1 MTYMRLPAMPE
12 LFVPETISVPLFG
25 KAEVSAKASTN
36 LYELEVSATLGKDAA
51 DTPSYS
57 ARFELEGTSPVDIL
71 ALKMEGSGLLVGTPS
86 DSLKA
91 HVKAAVTHKFLEA
104 SVSIM
109 EVGTFSDMISVKSS
123 SKVVATSPLGL
134 LIELE
139 HTGTVGFNAEE
150 INADSNLEGS
160 VKAGPIYGNTIST
173 QAFTIFP
180 FRPEAKI
187 DSSLKIDT
195 TILKAQNT
203 IAATFVN
210 GELSVVSN
218 TNAFE
223 DMLTH
228 AAELSFKE
236 NKLALN
242 MDTNA
247 VVFGMKV
254 RNQAEASAATDEV
267 IIKMQTNADQSE
279 SENRIFSLL
288 TATLDVNG
296 LALTS
301 DAAVKLLENEAVQ
314 KTSLKINK
322 EGLAELS
329 IINKAEVRDIKVD
342 NANTLTITLSSLDFD
357 TKAEAIVSEYATYTH
372 DITIALKPYTAS
384 ANVNNNL
391 KLLAANI
398 INEAQLKAEL
408 YKMDLT
414 GSLKAIYGEEEIK
427 HTYEVNYADVSASA
441 KCSTTGKVFGT
452 NMNQNSE
459 LEVVGLAARLT
470 NDARFNSQPMRY
482 DHSIRTSIIPFDF
495 NLDVMFNADG
505 DLTLYGKRSGQL
517 YGKFLLRA
525 QPLALVTSNECR
537 ASVTQQLNDGFSLE
551 TTVDNKMEAL
561 VTPQEQKATMLLKSK
576 MNNHVLSQEVNA
588 YNNAER
594 LGLEMSNTF
603 LTSVLNTE
611 SSENQEFS
619 ISGFLKYDKST
630 ESTMIVLPFIEKF
643 PALLENIKVVFVS
656 MAEAMQNYL
665 NNEDIKAKIEA
676 IPQYVSDFVSQLNIE
691 GKAVQLKQTLI
702 DFTQEYVITIEE
714 LEASLMN
721 LKDVLEKM
729 LTEIASRMQDII
741 SSVKE
746 MIASGT
752 LSETVI
758 NRLNQELNT
767 FLDEY
772 NIRDMIV
779 AIVDA
784 IEEVIKQ
791 IDLQKLSESSLSF
804 LRDLD
809 VQFDVKAKL
818 EMVVSK
824 LKEFIASFDITEF
837 AEQLKTYISSLY
849 LDAYIQELMAQF
861 PTNLF
866 GTTVETLKE
875 LIQQF
880 DILEKVVELIK
891 QFKIDETVQV
901 LANNLKAID
910 IPGKIM
916 QVLETAINYLKATEI
931 KQVIEQIN
939 VYLDTIVQQLKSFN
953 YNAFADEV
961 NQMISAYSAQV
972 NELIKALEIPQKLEA
987 IREFVNFALST
998 VMNYLEQLNLNY
1010 LPALPVISFPE
1021 ITLPEFS
1028 FPVIPA
1034 VPVEK
1039 LIETLQI
1046 PEFKLPNIPTEFMV
1060 PAFGKLYGEMR
1071 VNSPIYSIRHG
1082 AELQRSVDAENAAQV
1097 TAVVTSQATSPSFEI
1112 LNFNLDSTAR
1122 VAVPEARNVIVSET
1136 LKFTHSVLEL
1146 DHQASVT
1153 LKDLSAQATAKT
1165 TVKATTSPYSAE
1177 LVNEAFFATA
1187 GGLSGTI
1194 DTTYSHML
1202 NLPIIGITSETSL
1215 TQKAVARQEG
1225 TTITLTLGNEGTAKF
1240 NSHDGVHKSDL
1251 LFTINPN
1258 TAKLTFTS
1266 DTDTALLKMKQ
1277 TLNADSVT
1285 LSYFKF
1291 DARSEAEGPAVKNSL
1306 LVASGNVNLYD
1317 TKIEL
1322 KATHDT
1328 ELVGTLSGVLSN
1340 AVNIVIRPVEILLD
1354 FQNKG
1359 NTVLGSIAKIDLQN
1373 DYSATYKPDTQKFN
1387 TVALA
1392 RLNQYKLFY
1401 NVTVNNNE
1409 QAFGIFA
1416 DVDGETNL
1424 DILATPISIPE
1435 LNLPFV
1441 VIRTPAISDLNL
1453 YEITGLKNILTT
1465 TEQNVAVATKIVYQ
1479 KSMYAPLVDVMGL
1492 IQIPSVGNLITELS
1506 FKSAIINLNLNA
1518 GLYNEEDIVFRLGAT
1533 TTSEFESLK
1542 AKLDGTT
1549 SLTTKR
1555 GIKLANSLSL
1565 ENPHIEGTHENTIT
1579 VNPETFEAAVSVAT
1593 AGKIALPILNLEA
1606 NQNLV
1611 ADTKT
1616 KANAVSTLKLK
1627 GEFNA

>member
-301 DAAVKLLENEAVQ
+301 DVAVKLLENEAVQ

-342 NANTLTITLSSLDFD
+342 NANTLTITLTSLDFD
-357 TKAEAIVSEYATYTH
+357 TKAEAIVSEYAAYTH

-414 GSLKAIYGEEEIK
+414 GSLKATYGEEEIK
-427 HTYEVNYADVSASA
+427 HTYEIYYADVTASA

-482 DHSIRTSIIPFDF
+482 DHTIRTSIIPFDF
-495 NLDVMFNADG
+495 NLDAMFNADG
-505 DLTLYGKRSGQL
+505 DLTLYGKQSGQI

-525 QPLALVTSNECR
+525 QPLALVTSNEFR

-561 VTPQEQKATMLLKSK
+561 LTPQEQKATMVLKSK

-594 LGLEMSNTF
+594 LGLEMSNTL
-603 LTSVLNTE
+603 LTSLLNTE

-630 ESTMIVLPFIEKF
+630 ESHMIMLPFVEKF
-643 PALLENIKVVFVS
+643 PALLEDIKVIVVS
-656 MAEAMQNYL
+656 MVEALQNYI
-665 NNEDIKAKIEA
+665 NNEDIMAKIEA

-691 GKAVQLKQTLI
+691 EKAVQLKQTLL

-729 LTEIASRMQDII
+729 LTEISSRMQEII
-741 SSVKE
+741 SSFKE

-758 NRLNQELNT
+758 NRLNQELNA
-767 FLDEY
+767 FFDEY

-784 IEEVIKQ
+784 IGEVIKQ

-809 VQFDVKAKL
+809 VQFELKAKL

-837 AEQLKTYISSLY
+837 AEQLKTYISSLN
-849 LDAYIQELMAQF
+849 LDAYIQELMAKF

-880 DILEKVVELIK
+880 DIIGKFNTIVAKLRELIVKFEVEQKVEAILEKV
-891 QFKIDETVQV
+891 
-901 LANNLKAID
+901 A
-910 IPGKIM
+910 
-916 QVLETAINYLKATEI
+916 
-931 KQVIEQIN
+931 
-939 VYLDTIVQQLKSFN
+939 
-953 YNAFADEV
+953 
-961 NQMISAYSAQV
+961 
-972 NELIKALEIPQKLEA
+972 
-987 IREFVNFALST
+987 
-998 VMNYLEQLNLNY
+998 
-1010 LPALPVISFPE
+1010 
-1021 ITLPEFS
+1021 
-1028 FPVIPA
+1028 
-1034 VPVEK
+1034 
-1039 LIETLQI
+1039 
-1046 PEFKLPNIPTEFMV
+1046 
-1060 PAFGKLYGEMR
+1060 
-1071 VNSPIYSIRHG
+1071 
-1082 AELQRSVDAENAAQV
+1082 
-1097 TAVVTSQATSPSFEI
+1097 
-1112 LNFNLDSTAR
+1112 
-1122 VAVPEARNVIVSET
+1122 
-1136 LKFTHSVLEL
+1136 
-1146 DHQASVT
+1146 
-1153 LKDLSAQATAKT
+1153 
-1165 TVKATTSPYSAE
+1165 
-1177 LVNEAFFATA
+1177 
-1187 GGLSGTI
+1187 
-1194 DTTYSHML
+1194 
-1202 NLPIIGITSETSL
+1202 
-1215 TQKAVARQEG
+1215 
-1225 TTITLTLGNEGTAKF
+1225 
-1240 NSHDGVHKSDL
+1240 
-1251 LFTINPN
+1251 
-1258 TAKLTFTS
+1258 
-1266 DTDTALLKMKQ
+1266 
-1277 TLNADSVT
+1277 
-1285 LSYFKF
+1285 
-1291 DARSEAEGPAVKNSL
+1291 
-1306 LVASGNVNLYD
+1306 
-1317 TKIEL
+1317 
-1322 KATHDT
+1322 
-1328 ELVGTLSGVLSN
+1328 
-1340 AVNIVIRPVEILLD
+1340 
-1354 FQNKG
+1354 
-1359 NTVLGSIAKIDLQN
+1359 
-1373 DYSATYKPDTQKFN
+1373 
-1387 TVALA
+1387 
-1392 RLNQYKLFY
+1392 
-1401 NVTVNNNE
+1401 
-1409 QAFGIFA
+1409 
-1416 DVDGETNL
+1416 
-1424 DILATPISIPE
+1424 
-1435 LNLPFV
+1435 
-1441 VIRTPAISDLNL
+1441 
-1453 YEITGLKNILTT
+1453 
-1465 TEQNVAVATKIVYQ
+1465 
-1479 KSMYAPLVDVMGL
+1479 
-1492 IQIPSVGNLITELS
+1492 
-1506 FKSAIINLNLNA
+1506 
-1518 GLYNEEDIVFRLGAT
+1518 
-1533 TTSEFESLK
+1533 
-1542 AKLDGTT
+1542 
-1549 SLTTKR
+1549 
-1555 GIKLANSLSL
+1555 
-1565 ENPHIEGTHENTIT
+1565 
-1579 VNPETFEAAVSVAT
+1579 
-1593 AGKIALPILNLEA
+1593 
-1606 NQNLV
+1606 
-1611 ADTKT
+1611 
-1616 KANAVSTLKLK
+1616 
-1627 GEFNA
+1627 